1 MSTELAEKLSALVK
15 YQLPDF
21 VRDNYETFQAFIIAY
36 YEFLEQD
43 TEAQYNIQ
51 KAKSFSDIDETI
63 DSFVDYF
70 IKQYAYN
77 IPESIFKN
85 QQFQDISLVND
96 LDASKRALAKH
107 LLNFHS
113 YKGSEGAAKLLFR
126 ILFDDEISFY
136 YPKED
141 IFKPSTSEWLVKKTV
156 KIINKDNVTTYPDVV
171 NGTLRGMTSGATAVI
186 KEALPITGNAYYS
199 SDKII
204 YEFEIEPGTI
214 TEDFT
219 PNETVEFLVGNV
231 ETGNL
236 DILYDGKIL
245 PVISSIEID
254 EKGSGYSIGNSVFVS
269 ASNYV
274 FDFTEGNV
282 NTYHQVITNPSPY
295 GTQQYDFFGST
306 FDAKGEYLVI
316 GAPSDESLLDTT
328 EGTISSPLGSSQ
340 GAVYVYKLTNDGT
353 YTYNLLYSVQNPN
366 ANINGSDNFGS
377 GVAVDPESGIF
388 VATAPSED
396 WGNSISNTSAI
407 YTFDLN
413 TGNLITT
420 FSPYRGYSFERLFG
434 DHSLTG
440 ISFRIGR
447 HLDIHNGNI
456 IISSR
461 YSSGASFF
469 ANSYVVN
476 ARTGNTILRLS
487 PHGRTSTTG
496 NARMVGI
503 RNNLVFSHGNVYHIG
518 NGAVAYNISSQV
530 GTEHHYVQLTDNY
543 LLTSNIRSGN
553 GNVYVHD
560 LSTGSL
566 VKTISPVSTPLNTRY
581 RFFGYRFNLSGNIL
595 AVAALGGVSEVL
607 VYDVGNNWSYLGNI
621 GNPNYALTSATSDVF
636 GSHVSVVGDYI
647 LIGAPG
653 EYTLSPTSSG
663 SGVVYAVDLYSE
675 NNLFEGRVSKVSPLG
690 GIKEIEIIDSGN
702 FETFEPG
709 TLRVSA
715 PFTITGTT
723 FNGKYEAKDPLI
735 SLVLKDNTGNALSH
749 GFSAEDKVK
758 IQFTSG
764 NIFSNVSLNFS
775 NVVANVNKIDS
786 AKILTI
792 DTPPGYAQDKTK
804 SSGNI
809 ILNSLIANL
818 TPIIGAV
825 TSYPGIYN
833 SKESHIDDIK
843 KLQDSNY
850 YQEYSYVIRATQSSS
865 LWADII
871 KKVLHPAGYKLFAE
885 VYIAVANSIS
895 AVSVVPDNALYTTIL
910 TFLKLLV
917 TDPPVIATSVGTNV
931 VELSTVSRA
940 ARNTRFRIGPTYN
953 TLERFKYDYTNLRI
967 YDVGDLSLEFLS
979 QNIQQPIL
987 IAPPDAIL
995 RGNSN
1000 IILNSTFDSSSNWSL
1015 ESGFSITNGN
1025 LVATT
1030 ATGNTSQSFNTAGNV
1045 KVMATFE
1052 VKSRSAGSVRLM
1064 ANTRVGSNIFEGTAR
1079 TAVGNYSEIFFV
1091 NAPIGN
1097 VIINAAGFTGNVD
1110 NVYVKVL
1117 ESITN

>member
-21 VRDNYETFQAFIIAY
+21 VRDNYETFQAFLIAY

-85 QQFQDISLVND
+85 QQFQDVNLVND
-96 LDASKRALAKH
+96 LDASKRAFAKH

-141 IFKPSTSEWLVKKTV
+141 IFKPSTSEWAVKKTI
-156 KIINKDNVTTYPDVV
+156 KIINSANVTTYPDVIDGKV
-171 NGTLRGMTSGATAVI
+171 RGLTSGASAVI
-186 KEALPITGNAYYS
+186 KSLLPITANAYYS
-199 SDKII
+199 NKII
-204 YEFEIEPGTI
+204 YEFEIEPGTLI
-214 TEDFT
+214 DDFT
-219 PNETVEFLVGNV
+219 PNETVEFLAGNV
-231 ETGNL
+231 TTGNL
-236 DILYDGKIL
+236 EILHDGIIL
-245 PVISSIEID
+245 PVISSLTID
-254 EKGSGYSIGNSVFVS
+254 EKGSGYSVGNSVYVS

-274 FDFTEGNV
+274 FEFTEGNV
-282 NTYHQVITNPSPY
+282 NTYHQAITNPSPF
-295 GTQQYDFFGST
+295 GTNQYDFFGST

-316 GAPSDESLLDTT
+316 GAPSDESALDTT
-328 EGTISSPLGSSQ
+328 EGTTSPLGSSQ

-396 WGNSISNTSAI
+396 WGNSISNTTAI

-434 DHSLTG
+434 DHSVSGT
-440 ISFRIGR
+440 SFRIGR
-447 HLDIHNGNI
+447 HLDIHKGNI

-461 YSSGASFF
+461 YSSGSSFF
-469 ANSYVVN
+469 ANSYVMN
-476 ARTGNTILRLS
+476 ARTGSTILRLS

-530 GTEHHYVQLTDNY
+530 GTDHHYVQLTDNY

-553 GNVYVHD
+553 GNVYVHE

-566 VKTISPVSTPLNTRY
+566 VKTISPVSSPLNTRY

-621 GNPNYALTSATSDVF
+621 GNPNYALTSSTSDIF
-636 GSHVSVVGDYI
+636 GSHVSVVGDYV

-653 EYTLSPTSSG
+653 EYTLSPTSG
-663 SGVVYAVDLYSE
+663 ASGVVYAVDLYSE
-675 NNLFEGRVSKVSPLG
+675 NNLFQGRVSKVSPVG
-690 GIKEIEIIDSGN
+690 GIKAVEIIDSGN
-702 FETFEPG
+702 FETFNPG
-709 TLRVSA
+709 SLRVSV
-715 PFTITGTT
+715 PYTITPIT
-723 FNGKYEAKDPLI
+723 FNGKYESKDPLT
-735 SLVLKDNTGNALSH
+735 SLVFTDNTGNTISH

-758 IQFTSG
+758 VQFTSG
-764 NIFSNVSLNFS
+764 NVFSNVSLDFS
-775 NVVANVNKIDS
+775 NVIANINKIDS

-792 DTPPGYAQDKTK
+792 DSPPGYAQDKTK
-804 SSGNI
+804 SAGNI
-809 ILNSLIANL
+809 VLNFLTANL
-818 TPIIGAV
+818 TPVIGAV

-833 SKESHIDDIK
+833 SKESHVNDTK
-843 KLQDSNY
+843 KLQDSDY
-850 YQEYSYVIRATQSSS
+850 YQEYSYVVRSTQSSY

-871 KKVLHPAGYKLFAE
+871 KKVLHPVGYKLFAE
-885 VYIAVANSIS
+885 VYLAVANSIS
-895 AVSVVPDNALYTTIL
+895 AVSVVPDNPIYTTIL
-910 TFLKLLV
+910 TFLKLLIH
-917 TDPPVIATSVGTNV
+917 DPPQATSTLNTNV
-931 VELSTVSRA
+931 LELTLLSRA

-953 TLERFKYDYTNLRI
+953 TLERFKYDYTNLKI
-967 YDVGDLSLEFLS
+967 YDVADLSLEFLS
-979 QNIQQPIL
+979 LNIQQPTLFPPPYL
-987 IAPPDAIL
+987 IY

-1000 IILNSTFDSSSNWSL
+1000 IILNSTFDSSSNWRVG
-1015 ESGFSITNGN
+1015 SGFTISSGN
-1025 LVATT
+1025 LRATT
-1030 ATGNTSQSFNTAGNV
+1030 ATGNTSQSFTTEGNV
-1045 KVMATFE
+1045 KVMASFE
-1052 VKSRSAGSVRLM
+1052 IKSRSAGSVRLM
-1064 ANTRVGSNIFEGTAR
+1064 ANTRLGGEVFAGTSRSTVGK
-1079 TAVGNYSEIFFV
+1079 YSEIIFV
-1091 NAPIGN
+1091 NNPIGN
-1097 VIINAAGFTGNVD
+1097 IIINASGFTGNVD